1 LIENQLR
8 SVQELRKYKSYAPF
22 LNHYTMLTITK
33 KRTILLIV
41 VIVLIFL
48 GAGLI
53 LNLFMNFFPTQ
64 NKLDPNDLPF
74 TTLEFTKSIYP
85 QLLDLGKFFLT
96 ILVGVF
102 VASITFSE
110 KIVNFQSTSWWAK
123 SLLILCWLF
132 LLLSIVCDGVGL
144 VFVTNWYTNEVIE
157 HSQEHMTMFELAFF
171 CFGFAGISFGLALT
185 SMLAAGIIS
194 FVHHKSND
202 NSITPK
208 GNLIETE
215 IIETDNYN
223 GA

>member
-1 LIENQLR
+1 
-8 SVQELRKYKSYAPF
+8 
-22 LNHYTMLTITK
+22 MLTIAK
-33 KRTILLIV
+33 KRTLLLIAVILLI
-41 VIVLIFL
+41 FF
-48 GAGLI
+48 GAGII
-53 LNLFMNFFPTQ
+53 LNVFMSYFTTQ
-64 NKLDPNDLPF
+64 GKLDANELPY
-74 TTLEFTKSIYP
+74 TTFEFTKAIYP

-144 VFVTNWYTNEVIE
+144 VFVTNWFTNEAIE
-157 HSQEHMTMFELAFF
+157 HSQEHMTLFELAFF

-194 FVHHKSND
+194 FVHNRS
-202 NSITPK
+202 K
-208 GNLIETE
+208 GNA
-215 IIETDNYN
+215 DFSK
-223 GA
+223 